1 VRIRW
6 KPEALAYRVRH
17 TARADLESNGG
28 QPEFSGS
35 NGLRVNG
42 RVDPLFD
49 PGMNQLSSFRDFLR
63 KLLLTP
69 AACVYA
75 TPTVTNFIKPIFA
88 HARLIKP
95 TLLYVPV
102 SHEHEEAYF

>member
-75 TPTVTNFIKPIFA
+75 TPTVTNFI
-88 HARLIKP
+88 R
-95 TLLYVPV
+95 
-102 SHEHEEAYF
+102 EHILCKLHPLCIICTQQWGAGGR

>member
-17 TARADLESNGG
+17 AARADPESNGGQPEFSGSNGG

-42 RVDPLFD
+42 RRGPVVRPGNEPNFRLLGLFWEQRAD
-49 PGMNQLSSFRDFLR
+49 QPR
-63 KLLLTP
+63 K
-69 AACVYA
+69 
-75 TPTVTNFIKPIFA
+75 
-88 HARLIKP
+88 
-95 TLLYVPV
+95 
-102 SHEHEEAYF
+102 E